1 LRINQIKAYI
11 YNSKQQFM
19 TTKKAEPM
27 NIWQKLHAA
36 KQQIGKVAKNATNPH
51 FKKSYADI
59 NALLTTV
66 EPILHEH
73 GLLLLQP
80 VVGNDVVTRIIDI
93 DSGEVI
99 ESFMSLPVITDPQ
112 KVLAAVTYFR
122 RGTLQSLLSLQAV
135 DDDGNTA
142 AAAPQGKPTI
152 TDDRFKK
159 ALESIEAGK
168 YTAEQLATNYT
179 LTRAQ
184 SKMLAL

>member
-1 LRINQIKAYI
+1 
-11 YNSKQQFM
+11 M
-19 TTKKAEPM
+19 TTKKAEATLEPM

-93 DSGEVI
+93 DSGEII

-152 TDDRFKK
+152 TDDRFNK

>member
-1 LRINQIKAYI
+1 
-11 YNSKQQFM
+11 M
-19 TTKKAEPM
+19 TTTRKKTDEAEMPTL

-36 KQQIGKVAKNATNPH
+36 KQQIGKVSKNATNPH

-93 DSGEVI
+93 ESGENI
-99 ESFMSLPVITDPQ
+99 ESFMSLPPMVDPQ
-112 KVLAAVTYFR
+112 KSLAAVTYFR

-135 DDDGNTA
+135 DDDGNSATHA
-142 AAAPQGKPTI
+142 ATSKPKLTNE
-152 TDDRFKK
+152 RFES
-159 ALESIEAGK
+159 AVASIEAGK
-168 YTAEQLATNYT
+168 YTAEQLVANYA
-179 LTRAQ
+179 LTEVQLKA
-184 SKMLAL
+184 LAL